1 MNTELRA
8 VADNIIDA
16 AIKAVL
22 PDEAVKKTLK
32 DRKFD
37 GKVILVAVGKAAWQM
52 AKAASDCIGDV
63 IDKGIVI
70 TKYGHVKEPIE
81 RIECF
86 EAGHPVPDENSFK
99 ATQAAIEMLADSIRM
114 IQCFFFFQVEEVL
127 YLRSRRLQEKN
138 CRI

>member
-1 MNTELRA
+1 MNKELRA

-52 AKAASDCIGDV
+52 AKAASDCLGDR
-63 IDKGIVI
+63 INEGIVI

-86 EAGHPVPDENSFK
+86 EAGHPVP
-99 ATQAAIEMLADSIRM
+99 IRM